1 MVRNPPANAEDMGL
15 MGQGTKIPHAAGQ
28 LILHAATTESMCHN
42 LREVRGPQ

>member
-28 LILHAATTESMCHN
+28 LILHAATTESMGHN